1 MFRILAIAFMAMLFS
16 VSASSAREWVR
27 LGDRHVGFISD
38 HDVIEVG
45 RHEGKFKRIK
55 LIIRKNDI
63 ELNSIKILFG
73 NGEVEDVVFQQ
84 HIRDGGEAVINL
96 RTGWHEGRYIRAVE
110 MHYHSRPD
118 FRGEAIAELWG
129 QED

>member
-1 MFRILAIAFMAMLFS
+1 MFRTLVIAFAVILFS
-16 VSASSAREWVR
+16 AGASSAREWER
-27 LGDRHVGFISD
+27 LGERHVGFVND

-45 RHEGKFKRIK
+45 RHEGKFKRLK
-55 LIIRKNDI
+55 LIVRRNDI
-63 ELNSIKILFG
+63 ELNSIKVMFG
-73 NGEVEDVVFQQ
+73 NGEVEDVVFKQRI
-84 HIRDGGEAVINL
+84 HDGGEAVINL
-96 RTGWHEGRYIRAVE
+96 KTPWHEGRHIRAVE